1 MVSSMKRYSLL
12 LCIVVLLLTGCSV
25 FTRKESTTN
34 TSDNRSYNYPVV
46 FTDVTK
52 AVRVKVSYGLNQY
65 AKIGKDMHVKVEI
78 TTGKEPYEGYLQI
91 EVPFENSSTKYNQDI
106 TVASDSYAT
115 YEMNIPVV
123 YENMTFLVNLLDSEQ
138 EIQAS
143 QKANV
148 QASRIYDVQY
158 IGVFNKKMQTEPV
171 VSQGKMQVFQLNADK
186 LEDAFDNLNLIDC
199 ILINEDEIEKLDE
212 SVALRLKEWLQ
223 NGGTLLIEDTY
234 KQVISREKETG
245 NDTDSTGDYGFGR
258 YIFVPEMINVS
269 ELTEYVESLGLNPK
283 LFLSGITDNQI
294 KASINAEVVSKIP
307 SITKYVTLFLLYII
321 VIGPVLYYILKKAN
335 RRTYYWGIAPAISV
349 IFLACVYGLGKE
361 TRVENSYLRYVEITQ
376 IAQNGY
382 TNDTTYFAAVSPA
395 KTTLSV
401 QADEAENL
409 RPLYTMRDNYQ
420 VSSDKKR
427 VNMEFSMNVE
437 NTTEEEKLGNLSTI
451 SSVSDLRAFQ
461 PIYLKTTKTYETSEK
476 EEQEMQAATRLT
488 YANYS
493 MIGTFTNTLGVDL
506 SNACIVSNQTLIKI
520 GDLPSGESVEL
531 EDCQQEYIPSY
542 DLIFTDAVD
551 SRIKNL
557 TKSLDTM
564 VDKDTY
570 IEENSR
576 YTLMQYLLN
585 EWVVSNP
592 DGSYLIAFT
601 EDSDENSIVS
611 NLGINQV
618 EACSHLIIKELG
630 IDYDIGN
637 GDIFQPTIKKYMT
650 VIDGDYYE
658 ALDMIESDNLTID
671 YNFGQEQIKRIEY
684 SSYYNTEFYV
694 DEANKEDL
702 WTGFYGS
709 IYFYNR
715 RTGEYDKVIT
725 SGEETVMNQLKDYL
739 DDTNVLRVRYQVS
752 QNSVNSN
759 LITIPKLTAIMKRKQ

>member
-12 LCIVVLLLTGCSV
+12 LCIIVLLLTGCSV

-52 AVRVKVSYGLNQY
+52 EVRVKVSYGLNQY
-65 AKIGKDMHVKVEI
+65 AKIGKDMHLKVEI

-91 EVPFENSSTKYNQDI
+91 EVPFESSSTKYNQDI
-106 TVASDSYAT
+106 AVASDSYAT
-115 YEMNIPVV
+115 YEMNIPVA
-123 YENMTFLVNLLDSEQ
+123 YENMKFLINLLDNEKKT
-138 EIQAS
+138 QAS

-171 VSQGKMQVFQLNADK
+171 VSQGKMQVFQLYADK

-199 ILINEDEIEKLDE
+199 ILINEDEIKKLDE

-223 NGGTLLIEDTY
+223 NGGTLLVEDTY
-234 KQVISREKETG
+234 KKVISREEETG
-245 NDTDSTGDYGFGR
+245 KDSDNTGDYGFGR
-258 YIFVPEMINVS
+258 YIFVPEMENVS
-269 ELTEYVESLGLNPK
+269 ELTRYVESLGLNPK

-307 SITKYVTLFLLYII
+307 SFTKYVILFLLYII
-321 VIGPVLYYILKKAN
+321 VIGPVLYGILKMIN

-361 TRVENSYLRYVEITQ
+361 TRVENTYLRYVTITQ

-382 TNDTTYFAAVSPA
+382 TNDTTYSAAVSPA
-395 KTTLSV
+395 KATLSV

-427 VNMEFSMNVE
+427 ANMEFSMNVE
-437 NTTEEEKLGNLSTI
+437 NTTDEEKLGSLSTI
-451 SSVSDLRAFQ
+451 STVTNLRAFQ
-461 PIYLKTTKTYETSEK
+461 PIYLKTTKSYQTSEK
-476 EEQEMQAATRLT
+476 EGQEMQPATRLT

-493 MIGTFTNTLGVDL
+493 MTGTFTNTLGVDMR
-506 SNACIVSNQTLIKI
+506 NACIVSNQTLIKI
-520 GDLPSGESVEL
+520 GDLSSGEAVEL

-542 DLIFTDAVD
+542 DLIFTEAVD
-551 SRIKNL
+551 SRIKDL
-557 TKSLDTM
+557 TKSPDTM

-601 EDSDENSIVS
+601 EDSDENSVVS
-611 NLGINQV
+611 KLGISQV
-618 EACSHLIIKELG
+618 EAGAHLIIKELG
-630 IDYDIGN
+630 IDYAIGN

-650 VIDGDYYE
+650 VVDGDYYE
-658 ALDMIESDNLTID
+658 ALDMIESDNLTVD
-671 YNFGQEQIKRIEY
+671 YNFGRERIKRIEY

-694 DEANKEDL
+694 DETNKEDL
-702 WTGFYGS
+702 WLGFYGS

-739 DDTNVLRVRYQVS
+739 DDTNVLRVRYEVS

-759 LITIPKLTAIMKRKQ
+759 LITIPKLTAIVKKK

>member
-12 LCIVVLLLTGCSV
+12 LCIIVLLLTGCSV

-34 TSDNRSYNYPVV
+34 TSDNRSYSYPVV

-52 AVRVKVSYGLNQY
+52 EVRVKVSYGLNQY
-65 AKIGKDMHVKVEI
+65 AKIGKDMHLKVEI

-91 EVPFENSSTKYNQDI
+91 EVPFESSSTKYNQDI
-106 TVASDSYAT
+106 AVASDSYAT
-115 YEMNIPVV
+115 YEMNIPVA
-123 YENMTFLVNLLDSEQ
+123 YENMKFKINLLDNEKKT
-138 EIQAS
+138 QAS

-171 VSQGKMQVFQLNADK
+171 VSQGKMQVFQLYADK

-199 ILINEDEIEKLDE
+199 ILINEDEIKKLDE

-223 NGGTLLIEDTY
+223 NGGTLLVEDTY
-234 KQVISREKETG
+234 KKVISREEETG
-245 NDTDSTGDYGFGR
+245 KDSDNTGDYGFGR
-258 YIFVPEMINVS
+258 YIFVPEMENVG
-269 ELTEYVESLGLNPK
+269 ELTRYVESLGLNPK

-307 SITKYVTLFLLYII
+307 SFTKYVILFLLYII
-321 VIGPVLYYILKKAN
+321 VIGPVLYGILKMIN

-361 TRVENSYLRYVEITQ
+361 TRVENSYLRYVTITQ

-382 TNDTTYFAAVSPA
+382 TNDTTYSAAVSPA
-395 KTTLSV
+395 KATLSV

-427 VNMEFSMNVE
+427 ANMEFSMNVE
-437 NTTEEEKLGNLSTI
+437 NTTDEEKLGSLSTI
-451 SSVSDLRAFQ
+451 STVTNLRAFQ
-461 PIYLKTTKTYETSEK
+461 PIYLKTTKSYQTSEK
-476 EEQEMQAATRLT
+476 EGQEMQPATRLT

-493 MIGTFTNTLGVDL
+493 MTGTFTNTLGVDMR
-506 SNACIVSNQTLIKI
+506 NACIVSNQTLIKI
-520 GDLPSGESVEL
+520 GDLSSGEAVEL

-551 SRIKNL
+551 SRIKDL
-557 TKSLDTM
+557 TKSPDTM

-601 EDSDENSIVS
+601 EDSDENSAVS
-611 NLGINQV
+611 KLGISQV
-618 EACSHLIIKELG
+618 EAGAHLIIKELG
-630 IDYDIGN
+630 IDYAIGN

-650 VIDGDYYE
+650 VVDGDYYE
-658 ALDMIESDNLTID
+658 ALDMIESDNLTVD
-671 YNFGQEQIKRIEY
+671 YNFGRERIKRIEY

-694 DEANKEDL
+694 DETNKEDL
-702 WTGFYGS
+702 WLGFYGS

-739 DDTNVLRVRYQVS
+739 DDTNVLRVRYEVS

-759 LITIPKLTAIMKRKQ
+759 LITIPKLTAIVKKK

>member
-12 LCIVVLLLTGCSV
+12 LCIIVLLLTGCSV

-52 AVRVKVSYGLNQY
+52 EVRVKVSYGLNQY
-65 AKIGKDMHVKVEI
+65 AKIGKDMHLKVEI

-91 EVPFENSSTKYNQDI
+91 EVPFESSSTKYNQDI
-106 TVASDSYAT
+106 AVASDSYAT
-115 YEMNIPVV
+115 YEMNIPVA
-123 YENMTFLVNLLDSEQ
+123 YENMKFKINLLDNEKKT
-138 EIQAS
+138 QAS

-171 VSQGKMQVFQLNADK
+171 VSQGKMQVFQLYADK

-199 ILINEDEIEKLDE
+199 ILINEDEIKKLDE

-223 NGGTLLIEDTY
+223 NGGTLLVEDTY
-234 KQVISREKETG
+234 KKVISREEETG
-245 NDTDSTGDYGFGR
+245 KDSDNTGDYGFGR
-258 YIFVPEMINVS
+258 YIFVPEMENVS
-269 ELTEYVESLGLNPK
+269 ELTRYVESLGLNPK

-307 SITKYVTLFLLYII
+307 SFTKYVILFLLYII
-321 VIGPVLYYILKKAN
+321 VIGPVLYGILKMIN

-361 TRVENSYLRYVEITQ
+361 TRVENSYLRYVTITQ

-382 TNDTTYFAAVSPA
+382 TNDTTYSAAVSPA
-395 KTTLSV
+395 KATLSV

-427 VNMEFSMNVE
+427 ANMEFSMNVE
-437 NTTEEEKLGNLSTI
+437 NTTDEEKLGSLSTI
-451 SSVSDLRAFQ
+451 STVTNLRAFQ
-461 PIYLKTTKTYETSEK
+461 PIYLKTTKSYQTSEK
-476 EEQEMQAATRLT
+476 EGQEMQPATRLT

-493 MIGTFTNTLGVDL
+493 MTGTFTNTLGVDMR
-506 SNACIVSNQTLIKI
+506 NACIVSNQTLIKI
-520 GDLPSGESVEL
+520 GDLSSGEAVEL

-551 SRIKNL
+551 SRIKDL
-557 TKSLDTM
+557 TKSPDTM

-601 EDSDENSIVS
+601 EDSDENSAVS
-611 NLGINQV
+611 KLGISQV
-618 EACSHLIIKELG
+618 EAGAHLIIKELG
-630 IDYDIGN
+630 IDYAIGN

-650 VIDGDYYE
+650 VVDGDYYE
-658 ALDMIESDNLTID
+658 ALDMIESDNLTVD
-671 YNFGQEQIKRIEY
+671 YNFGRERIKRIEY

-694 DEANKEDL
+694 DETNKEDL
-702 WTGFYGS
+702 WLGFYGS

-739 DDTNVLRVRYQVS
+739 DDTNVLRVRYEVS

-759 LITIPKLTAIMKRKQ
+759 LITIPKLTAIVKKK

>member
-12 LCIVVLLLTGCSV
+12 LCIIVLLLTGCSV

-52 AVRVKVSYGLNQY
+52 EVRVKVSYGLNQY
-65 AKIGKDMHVKVEI
+65 AKIGKDMHLKVEI

-91 EVPFENSSTKYNQDI
+91 EVPFESSSTKYNQDI
-106 TVASDSYAT
+106 AVASDSYAT
-115 YEMNIPVV
+115 YEMNIPVA
-123 YENMTFLVNLLDSEQ
+123 YENMKFLINLLDNEKKT
-138 EIQAS
+138 QAS

-171 VSQGKMQVFQLNADK
+171 VSQGKMQVFQLYADK

-199 ILINEDEIEKLDE
+199 ILINEDEIKKLDE

-223 NGGTLLIEDTY
+223 NGGTLLVEDTY
-234 KQVISREKETG
+234 KKVISREEETG
-245 NDTDSTGDYGFGR
+245 KDSDNTGDYGFGR
-258 YIFVPEMINVS
+258 YIFVPEMENVS
-269 ELTEYVESLGLNPK
+269 ELTRYVESLGLNPK

-307 SITKYVTLFLLYII
+307 SFTKYVILFLLYII
-321 VIGPVLYYILKKAN
+321 VIGPVLYGILKMIN

-361 TRVENSYLRYVEITQ
+361 TRVENTYLRYVTITQ

-382 TNDTTYFAAVSPA
+382 TNDTTYSAAVSPA
-395 KTTLSV
+395 KATLSV

-427 VNMEFSMNVE
+427 ANMEFSMNVE
-437 NTTEEEKLGNLSTI
+437 NTTDEEKLGSLSTI
-451 SSVSDLRAFQ
+451 STVTNLRAFQ
-461 PIYLKTTKTYETSEK
+461 PIYLKTTKSYQTSEK
-476 EEQEMQAATRLT
+476 EGQEMQPATRLT

-493 MIGTFTNTLGVDL
+493 MTGTFTNTLGVDMR
-506 SNACIVSNQTLIKI
+506 NACIVSNQTLIKI
-520 GDLPSGESVEL
+520 GDLSSGEAVEL

-542 DLIFTDAVD
+542 DLIFTEAVD
-551 SRIKNL
+551 SRIKDL
-557 TKSLDTM
+557 TKSTDTM

-601 EDSDENSIVS
+601 EDSDENSVVS
-611 NLGINQV
+611 KLGISQV
-618 EACSHLIIKELG
+618 EAGAHLIIKELG
-630 IDYDIGN
+630 IDYAIGN

-650 VIDGDYYE
+650 VVDGDYYE
-658 ALDMIESDNLTID
+658 ALDMIESDNLTVD
-671 YNFGQEQIKRIEY
+671 YNFGRERIKRIEY

-694 DEANKEDL
+694 DETNKEDL
-702 WTGFYGS
+702 WLGFYGS

-739 DDTNVLRVRYQVS
+739 DDTNVLRVRYEVS

-759 LITIPKLTAIMKRKQ
+759 LITIPKLTAIVKKK

>member
-52 AVRVKVSYGLNQY
+52 EVRVKVSYGLNQY
-65 AKIGKDMHVKVEI
+65 AKIGKDMRVKVEI

-106 TVASDSYAT
+106 AVVSNSSAT

-158 IGVFNKKMQTEPV
+158 IGVFNKKMQAEPV

-234 KQVISREKETG
+234 KRVISREKETG
-245 NDTDSTGDYGFGR
+245 NDTDSTGAYGFGR
-258 YIFVPEMINVS
+258 YIFVPEMKNVS
-269 ELTEYVESLGLNPK
+269 ELTEYVESLGLNPR

-307 SITKYVTLFLLYII
+307 SITRYVTLFLLYIV
-321 VIGPVLYYILKKAN
+321 VIGPVLYSILKKAN

-361 TRVENSYLRYVEITQ
+361 TRVENSYLRYVTITQ

-401 QADEAENL
+401 QADEARNL

-437 NTTEEEKLGNLSTI
+437 NTTDEEKLGSLSTI
-451 SSVSDLRAFQ
+451 STVSDLRAFQ
-461 PIYLKTTKTYETSEK
+461 PIYLQTTRTYETSEK
-476 EEQEMQAATRLT
+476 EEQEMQPATRLT

-493 MIGTFTNTLGVDL
+493 MTGTFTNTLGVDL
-506 SNACIVSNQTLIKI
+506 SNAGIVSNQTLIKI

-542 DLIFTDAVD
+542 DLIFTDAMD

-564 VDKDTY
+564 LDKDTY

-611 NLGINQV
+611 NLGISQV

-630 IDYDIGN
+630 IDYAIGN
-637 GDIFQPTIKKYMT
+637 GDIFQPTIKNYMT
-650 VIDGDYYE
+650 VVDGDYYE
-658 ALDMIESDNLTID
+658 ALDMIESDSLTVD
-671 YNFGQEQIKRIEY
+671 YSFGQEQIKRIEY
-684 SSYYNTEFYV
+684 STYYNTEFYV
-694 DEANKEDL
+694 DETNKEDL

-752 QNSVNSN
+752 QNSVNGN
-759 LITIPKLTAIMKRKQ
+759 LITIPKLTAIMKRK

>member
-12 LCIVVLLLTGCSV
+12 LCIIVLLLTGCSV

-52 AVRVKVSYGLNQY
+52 EVRVKVSYGLNQY
-65 AKIGKDMHVKVEI
+65 AKIGKDMHLKVEI

-91 EVPFENSSTKYNQDI
+91 EVPFESSSTKYNQDI
-106 TVASDSYAT
+106 AVASDSYAT
-115 YEMNIPVV
+115 YEMNIPVA
-123 YENMTFLVNLLDSEQ
+123 YENMKFLINLLDNEKKT
-138 EIQAS
+138 QAS

-171 VSQGKMQVFQLNADK
+171 VSQGKMQVFQLYADK

-199 ILINEDEIEKLDE
+199 ILINEDEIKKLDE

-223 NGGTLLIEDTY
+223 NGGTLLVEDTY
-234 KQVISREKETG
+234 KKVISREEETG
-245 NDTDSTGDYGFGR
+245 KDSDNTGDYGFGR
-258 YIFVPEMINVS
+258 YIFVPEMENVS
-269 ELTEYVESLGLNPK
+269 ELTRYVESLGLNPK

-307 SITKYVTLFLLYII
+307 SFTKYVILFLLYII
-321 VIGPVLYYILKKAN
+321 VIGPVLYGILKMIN

-361 TRVENSYLRYVEITQ
+361 TRVENSYLRYVTITQ

-382 TNDTTYFAAVSPA
+382 TNDTTYSAAVSPA
-395 KTTLSV
+395 KATLSV

-427 VNMEFSMNVE
+427 ANMEFSMNVE
-437 NTTEEEKLGNLSTI
+437 NTTDEEKLGSLSTI
-451 SSVSDLRAFQ
+451 STVTNLRAFQ
-461 PIYLKTTKTYETSEK
+461 PIYLKTTKSYQTSEK
-476 EEQEMQAATRLT
+476 EGQEMQPATRLT

-493 MIGTFTNTLGVDL
+493 MTGTFTNTLGVDMR
-506 SNACIVSNQTLIKI
+506 NACIVSNQTLIKI
-520 GDLPSGESVEL
+520 GDLSSGEAVEL

-551 SRIKNL
+551 SRIKDL
-557 TKSLDTM
+557 TKSPDTM

-601 EDSDENSIVS
+601 EDSDENSVVS
-611 NLGINQV
+611 KLGISQV
-618 EACSHLIIKELG
+618 EAGAHLIIKELG
-630 IDYDIGN
+630 IDYAIGN
-637 GDIFQPTIKKYMT
+637 GDIFLPTIKKYMT
-650 VIDGDYYE
+650 VVDGDYYE
-658 ALDMIESDNLTID
+658 ALDMIESDNLTVD
-671 YNFGQEQIKRIEY
+671 YNFGRERIKRIEY

-694 DEANKEDL
+694 DETNKEDL
-702 WTGFYGS
+702 WLGFYGS

-739 DDTNVLRVRYQVS
+739 DDTNVLRVRYEVS

-759 LITIPKLTAIMKRKQ
+759 LITIPKLTAIVKKK

>member
-12 LCIVVLLLTGCSV
+12 LCIIVLLLTGCSV

-52 AVRVKVSYGLNQY
+52 EVRVKVSYGLNQY
-65 AKIGKDMHVKVEI
+65 AKIGKDMHLKVEI

-91 EVPFENSSTKYNQDI
+91 EVPFESSSTKYNQDI
-106 TVASDSYAT
+106 AVASDSYAT
-115 YEMNIPVV
+115 YEMNIPVA
-123 YENMTFLVNLLDSEQ
+123 YENMKFKINLLDNEKKT
-138 EIQAS
+138 QAS

-171 VSQGKMQVFQLNADK
+171 VSQGKMQVFQLYADK

-199 ILINEDEIEKLDE
+199 ILINGDEIEKLDE

-223 NGGTLLIEDTY
+223 NGGTLLVEDTY
-234 KQVISREKETG
+234 KKVISREEETG
-245 NDTDSTGDYGFGR
+245 KDSDNTGDYGFGR
-258 YIFVPEMINVS
+258 YIFVPEMENVS
-269 ELTEYVESLGLNPK
+269 ELTRYVESLGLNPK

-307 SITKYVTLFLLYII
+307 SFTKYVILFLLYII
-321 VIGPVLYYILKKAN
+321 VIGPVLYSILKMIN

-361 TRVENSYLRYVEITQ
+361 TRVENSYLRYVTITQ

-382 TNDTTYFAAVSPA
+382 TNDTTYSAAVSPA
-395 KTTLSV
+395 KATLSV

-437 NTTEEEKLGNLSTI
+437 NTTDEEKLGSLSTI
-451 SSVSDLRAFQ
+451 STVSNLRAFQ
-461 PIYLKTTKTYETSEK
+461 PIYLKTTKSYQTSEK
-476 EEQEMQAATRLT
+476 EGQEMQPATRLT

-493 MIGTFTNTLGVDL
+493 MTGTFTNTLGVDMR
-506 SNACIVSNQTLIKI
+506 NACIVSNQTLIKI
-520 GDLPSGESVEL
+520 GDLSSGEAVEL

-551 SRIKNL
+551 SRIKDL
-557 TKSLDTM
+557 TKSPDTM

-601 EDSDENSIVS
+601 EDSDENSVVS
-611 NLGINQV
+611 KLGISQV
-618 EACSHLIIKELG
+618 EAGAHLIIKELG
-630 IDYDIGN
+630 IDYAIGN
-637 GDIFQPTIKKYMT
+637 GDIFLPTIKKYMT
-650 VIDGDYYE
+650 VVDGDYYE
-658 ALDMIESDNLTID
+658 ALDMIESDNLTVD
-671 YNFGQEQIKRIEY
+671 YNFGQERIKRIEY

-694 DEANKEDL
+694 DETNKEDL
-702 WTGFYGS
+702 WLGFYGS

-739 DDTNVLRVRYQVS
+739 DDTNVLRVRYEVS

-759 LITIPKLTAIMKRKQ
+759 LITIPKLTAIVKKK

>member
-12 LCIVVLLLTGCSV
+12 LCIIVLLLTGCSV

-52 AVRVKVSYGLNQY
+52 EVRVKVSYGLNQY
-65 AKIGKDMHVKVEI
+65 AKIGKDMHLKVEI

-91 EVPFENSSTKYNQDI
+91 EVPFESSSTKYNQDI
-106 TVASDSYAT
+106 AVASDSYAT
-115 YEMNIPVV
+115 YEMNIPVA
-123 YENMTFLVNLLDSEQ
+123 YENMKFLINLLDNEKKT
-138 EIQAS
+138 QAS

-171 VSQGKMQVFQLNADK
+171 VSQGKMQVFQLYADK

-223 NGGTLLIEDTY
+223 NGGTLLVEDTY
-234 KQVISREKETG
+234 KKVISREEETG
-245 NDTDSTGDYGFGR
+245 KDSDNTGDYGFGR
-258 YIFVPEMINVS
+258 YIFVPEMENVS
-269 ELTEYVESLGLNPK
+269 ELTRYVESLGLNPK

-307 SITKYVTLFLLYII
+307 SFTKYVILFLLYII
-321 VIGPVLYYILKKAN
+321 VIGPVLYSILKMIN

-361 TRVENSYLRYVEITQ
+361 TRVKNSYLRYVTITQ

-382 TNDTTYFAAVSPA
+382 TNDTTYSAAVSPA
-395 KTTLSV
+395 KATLSV

-427 VNMEFSMNVE
+427 ANMEFSMNVE
-437 NTTEEEKLGNLSTI
+437 NTTDEEKLGSLSTI
-451 SSVSDLRAFQ
+451 STVTNLRAFQ
-461 PIYLKTTKTYETSEK
+461 PIYLKTTKSYQTSEK
-476 EEQEMQAATRLT
+476 EGQEMQPATRLT

-493 MIGTFTNTLGVDL
+493 MTGTFTNTLGVDMR
-506 SNACIVSNQTLIKI
+506 NACIVSNQTLIKI
-520 GDLPSGESVEL
+520 GDLSSGEAVEL

-551 SRIKNL
+551 SRIKDL
-557 TKSLDTM
+557 TKSPDTM

-601 EDSDENSIVS
+601 EDSDENSVVS
-611 NLGINQV
+611 KLGISQV
-618 EACSHLIIKELG
+618 EAGAHLIIKELG
-630 IDYDIGN
+630 IDYAIGN

-650 VIDGDYYE
+650 VVDGDYYE
-658 ALDMIESDNLTID
+658 ALDMIESDNLTVD
-671 YNFGQEQIKRIEY
+671 YNFGRERIKRIEY

-694 DEANKEDL
+694 DETNKEDL
-702 WTGFYGS
+702 WLGFYGS

-739 DDTNVLRVRYQVS
+739 DDTNVLRVRYEVS

-759 LITIPKLTAIMKRKQ
+759 LITIPKLTAIVKKK